1 MLRVA
6 CSKVETIRVTLR
18 AGAVK
23 FFQPAPPPIL
33 LAQEVSGKIEFE
45 YFFLSEEAG
54 QTAFKLGWVGRHPVS
69 V

>member
-1 MLRVA
+1 MFKNRDNKGESQSWCHQILP
-6 CSKVETIRVTLR
+6 T
-18 AGAVK
+18 
-23 FFQPAPPPIL
+23 PPPIL

-54 QTAFKLGWVGRHPVS
+54 QTVFKLGWVGRHPVS